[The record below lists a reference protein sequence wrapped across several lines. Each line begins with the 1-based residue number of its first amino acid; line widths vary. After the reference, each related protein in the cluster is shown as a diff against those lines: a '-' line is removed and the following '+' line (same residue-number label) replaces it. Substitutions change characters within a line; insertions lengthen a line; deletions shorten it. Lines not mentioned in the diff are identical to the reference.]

1 MISFDTVYCGIK
13 EKHFCERKDYC
24 AMGKTFVI
32 GIAGATQ
39 SGKST
44 FAKKLEESLHGVI
57 LKTFHIDD
65 YHKPKAKQ
73 PIAKAPITQIEYTD
87 FNSLVSFDLPH
98 LRRDIKAALDEE
110 NFSVIIIEGTMILY
124 DEEILNLLDLKL
136 FVDSR
141 ADERAI
147 RYIELYSQ
155 YHDPDFIKNSYLD
168 LVRYRMDEYIEPT
181 KWRADIIINGSMES
195 DRAVEVV
202 KTYIANV
209 LTGTQNAT
217 HEV

>member
-1 MISFDTVYCGIK
+1 
-13 EKHFCERKDYC
+13 
-24 AMGKTFVI
+24 MGKTFII

-44 FAKKLEESLHGVI
+44 FTRKLEESLDGVT

-65 YHKPKAKQ
+65 YHKPKEKQ
-73 PIAKAPITQIEYTD
+73 PIVKAPITQIEYTD
-87 FNSLVSFDLPH
+87 FNSLVSFDLPQ
-98 LRRDIKAALDEE
+98 LRTDINAELNKEK
-110 NFSVIIIEGTMILY
+110 FSVIIIEGTMILH
-124 DEEILNLLDLKL
+124 DEEILNMLNLKL

-155 YHDPDFIKNSYLD
+155 YHGHDFIKSSYLD

-181 KWRADIIINGSMES
+181 KWRADIIINGSTGS
-195 DRAVEVV
+195 DQAVEVV
-202 KTYIANV
+202 KAYIMNTLGKNTTY
-209 LTGTQNAT
+209 
-217 HEV
+217 EV